1 MASFIHYAYCPI
13 CQHTDLVSVFD
24 VIDQLVSRDSFTLLE
39 CKKCGCRLTNGAPDI
54 ASSPQYYQS
63 ENYISHSNTSTG
75 LINRIYQLVRKQTLR
90 QKVKWVERSTG
101 QSGGRI
107 LDVGSG
113 TGAFVAA
120 LRKAGW
126 QADGLEPDATA
137 RMVAQDDFGV
147 ALLDI
152 DRLFTLPAASFDAI
166 TLWHVLEHVHGL
178 NEYMQQFHRLLRP
191 GGSLLI
197 ALPNHTSLDAAHFGK
212 WWAAYDVPR
221 HLYHFSPRSIEILS
235 QQHRFSLRSMR
246 PMWYDAFYIA
256 LLSHQHK
263 TGNSRWL
270 ASILVGLRSNL
281 AAYRR
286 KDRASSLVYEL
297 RSC

>member
-1 MASFIHYAYCPI
+1 MGTFLHYSNCPV
-13 CQHTDLVSVFD
+13 CQHTELVSVFN

-39 CKKCGCRLTNGAPDI
+39 CKNCGCRLTAGAPDL
-54 ASSPQYYQS
+54 ASAPQYYQS
-63 ENYISHSNTSTG
+63 DAYISHSNTRTG

-101 QSGGRI
+101 QSGGRV

-120 LRKAGW
+120 LRNAGW

-137 RMVAQDDFGV
+137 RKVAQADYGV
-147 ALLDI
+147 ALLEI
-152 DRLFTLPAASFDAI
+152 DRLFSLPAGSFDAI
-166 TLWHVLEHVHGL
+166 TLWHVLEHVHDL
-178 NEYMQQFHRLLRP
+178 NAYMQQFHRLLRP

-197 ALPNHTSLDAAHFGK
+197 ALPNYTSLDATYFGK

-221 HLYHFSPRSIEILS
+221 HLYHFSPRSVELLS
-235 QQHRFSLRSMR
+235 QKHRFSLRRLR

-263 TGNSRWL
+263 TGSNRWL
-270 ASILVGLRSNL
+270 ASILVGIRSNVV
-281 AAYRR
+281 AWRR